1 MKKVFICTPYR
12 GDIEKNKDLAKKI
25 SRMAAVCEYVP
36 VAPQLMFPE
45 FLNDND
51 PQQRIAELVL
61 GAELLKVCDMLWIIG
76 NEITKGMRYMID
88 AAKEAGIPIRLYDT
102 DCNRINGKTLSIDDR
117 VGPEVLDVL
126 KGAKLE

>member
-25 SRMAAVCEYVP
+25 SRMATVCEYVP
-36 VAPQLMFPE
+36 VAPQLMFPG

-61 GAELLKVCDMLWIIG
+61 CAELLKVCDMLWIIG

-88 AAKEAGIPIRLYDT
+88 AMLKHSTTHTIITETSIRRFIT
-102 DCNRINGKTLSIDDR
+102 
-117 VGPEVLDVL
+117 
-126 KGAKLE
+126 

>member
-1 MKKVFICTPYR
+1 
-12 GDIEKNKDLAKKI
+12 
-25 SRMAAVCEYVP
+25 MAAVCEYVP
-36 VAPQLMFPE
+36 FAPQLMFPE